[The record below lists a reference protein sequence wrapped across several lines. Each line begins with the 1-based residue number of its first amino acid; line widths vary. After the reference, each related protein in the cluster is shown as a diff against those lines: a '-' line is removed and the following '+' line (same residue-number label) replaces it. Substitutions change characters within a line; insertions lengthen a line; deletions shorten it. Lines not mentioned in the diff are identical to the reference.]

1 MTRALQWS
9 REALDD
15 LKKQIAYIADR
26 NPAAARRAAER
37 IDDAVSLLGGL
48 ATGRPG
54 RVKGTHEKVIPNLPY
69 IIAYAL
75 TAEEGRETITILR
88 LIHTSRDWREDSWPE

>member
-69 IIAYAL
+69 I
-75 TAEEGRETITILR
+75 ETITIHR
-88 LIHTSRDWREDSWPE
+88 LIHTSRDWREDNWPE